1 LLIAF
6 SERYSASTFAASI
19 FKVMKKVILSALA
32 ITAISVS
39 AYSQDKAA
47 VKPAPAP
54 AAQPGNMAAFKWVE
68 TTHDFGKIPQGK
80 PVTNEF
86 KFTNS
91 GKVPLVLSQVSASC
105 GCTTPEYSKEPIAP
119 GKTGTIKAT
128 FNAAAVGVFNKTI
141 TVAAN
146 VEGGSTYLVLKGDV
160 QAPEPAK

>member
-1 LLIAF
+1 MKRKTFSRFLLSGLVFCCAAP
-6 SERYSASTFAASI
+6 SQAQLLSTTPVPPSKQQQTASAPVDETLGMKETI
-19 FKVMKKVILSALA
+19 F
-32 ITAISVS
+32 
-39 AYSQDKAA
+39 
-47 VKPAPAP
+47 
-54 AAQPGNMAAFKWVE
+54 
-68 TTHDFGKIPQGK
+68 DFGKIPQGK

-128 FNAAAVGVFNKTI
+128 FNAATVGVFNKTI

-146 VEGGSTYLVLKGDV
+146 VEGGSTYLVLKGEV
-160 QAPEPAK
+160 LAPEPAK